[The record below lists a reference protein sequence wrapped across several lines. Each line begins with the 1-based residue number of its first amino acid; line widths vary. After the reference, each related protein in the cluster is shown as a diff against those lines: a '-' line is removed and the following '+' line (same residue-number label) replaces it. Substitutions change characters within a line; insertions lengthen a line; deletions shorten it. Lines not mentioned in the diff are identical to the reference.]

1 MAAVDHRRLPV
12 DPPGPIEPA
21 QQLAM
26 HGREHAGA
34 LPLRKSP
41 MRRGRRAAQLAPQMS
56 PRDPGEQHEHDR
68 AKAHA
73 VIDAWAAAS
82 RVWPVLGQQR
92 LDHLPQLVRICQ
104 TDSDTHTS
112 RSPVMSTQPGF
123 AAAPSN
129 PSPRRY

>member
-92 LDHLPQLVRICQ
+92 LDHLPQLVADLPDRQRHPHLPVAGYVDTTRIRRRAQ
-104 TDSDTHTS
+104 
-112 RSPVMSTQPGF
+112 Q
-123 AAAPSN
+123 